1 MIGNMRIT
9 LIAAGALMVM
19 LGVLWIGQGTR
30 YFPYPSNSFMVGD
43 TSWAYYGAAL
53 AIVGVLVIVFSPRQ

>member
-1 MIGNMRIT
+1 
-9 LIAAGALMVM
+9 MVM

-53 AIVGVLVIVFSPRQ
+53 AIVGILVIVFSPRQ